1 MTLENKVV
9 SSPIPSPVEGAPLL
23 KAKQSTKLS
32 FKLFDY
38 NSKEKNLWSTAS
50 SATQSPSAWK
60 IAATAVEV
68 SRPTV
73 QAYMVPAPHS
83 MDLITVEKPKEPT
96 FNKDM
101 VRK

>member
-1 MTLENKVV
+1 MGNVNDMTLENKVV

-50 SATQSPSAWK
+50 SAT
-60 IAATAVEV
+60 
-68 SRPTV
+68 
-73 QAYMVPAPHS
+73 
-83 MDLITVEKPKEPT
+83 
-96 FNKDM
+96 
-101 VRK
+101 